1 MAEIAAG
8 VYLASEVIEHGAQAG
23 YAAYLV
29 SKPTL
34 PLKATFTRIATAADD
49 HTQSVSVPLRA
60 ASTKTSRRSL
70 ARSHHTVTVI
80 GNKAYIFGGYTADN
94 GVASNDVHAITYEY
108 SGKPEMD
115 YGMIPA
121 IPTAEGGKIPAPR
134 TNHAACAF
142 HENVAIYGGSDEK
155 EQLIDERS
163 SMWLYSPDRKT
174 WDLLEPSDDIAP
186 GPRRNAKLF
195 AYEGTIIFYGG
206 VDATGDSSS
215 DVWQF
220 DIASRVW
227 SQLPTAPVAASNVAL
242 TNGQLWLISSADPL
256 SSQLHHLSIS
266 LPKNDMTWE
275 SFTFPTNPLVA
286 SLRARHDGAFLPI
299 TTGWGRNYMVY
310 IFGAKEDFSPDDE
323 SSVVEK
329 SNDATKVT
337 QFSDTWALQ
346 IPSSDLEAK
355 PAWSIKNAIKPAKI
369 KDAIRHAIGAETGH
383 LVWAEAVV
391 LPPSD
396 KQMAKLEE
404 DAGKLHPGPRAF
416 FGADVMEN
424 GHSVVFWGGVDAKGE
439 RVGDGWV
446 VKFE

>member
-1 MAEIAAG
+1 MTIHSPYVFIEQTA
-8 VYLASEVIEHGAQAG
+8 LA
-23 YAAYLV
+23 YTY
-29 SKPTL
+29 
-34 PLKATFTRIATAADD
+34 
-49 HTQSVSVPLRA
+49 
-60 ASTKTSRRSL
+60 RRSL
-70 ARSHHTVTVI
+70 ARSHHTVTII

-94 GVASNDVHAITYEY
+94 GVASNDVHAVTYEY

-121 IPTAEGGKIPAPR
+121 LPTAEGGKVPAPR

-142 HENVAIYGGSDEK
+142 HGNVAVYGGSDEK
-155 EQLIDERS
+155 EQLIDEGS
-163 SMWLYSPDRKT
+163 SMWLYNPERKA
-174 WDLLEPSDDIAP
+174 WDLLEPSDPNNAP

-195 AYEGTIIFYGG
+195 DYEGTIVFYGG
-206 VDATGDSSS
+206 VDATGDPAS
-215 DVWQF
+215 DLWQF
-220 DIASRVW
+220 DIASRSW
-227 SQLPTAPVAASNVAL
+227 TQLPTAPVAASNVAL
-242 TNGQLWLISSADPL
+242 ANSQLWLISSADPL
-256 SSQLHHLSIS
+256 SSQLHHLGIS
-266 LPKNDMTWE
+266 LPKDEMTWE
-275 SFTFPTNPLVA
+275 SFTFPTNPLVP
-286 SLRARHDGAFLPI
+286 SPRARHDGAFLPI
-299 TTGWGRNYMVY
+299 TTGYGRNYMVY
-310 IFGAKEDFSPDDE
+310 ILGAKEDFSSGDE
-323 SSVVEK
+323 AKPTEK
-329 SNDATKVT
+329 SDDTKEVT

-404 DAGKLHPGPRAF
+404 EEGKLHPGPRAF
-416 FGADVMEN
+416 FGADTTEN